1 MPIPTVTAKSTA
13 RRVEDTRR
21 ELLSALRD
29 RQRISGKVTAYTAA
43 IRAHREFI
51 FADVLRD
58 APAVGSR
65 M

>member
-1 MPIPTVTAKSTA
+1 MPILTATA
-13 RRVEDTRR
+13 RKVEDTRR

-29 RQRISGKVTAYTAA
+29 RHMIDGKVAAYTEAS
-43 IRAHREFI
+43 REHRKFI

-58 APAVGSR
+58 APTVGSR

>member
-1 MPIPTVTAKSTA
+1 MSILTVTTKSTA
-13 RRVEDTRR
+13 KNVQQTRR

-29 RQRISGKVTAYTAA
+29 REMISDKVDAYKKA
-43 IRAHREFI
+43 IRLHREFI

-58 APAVGSR
+58 APTVGSR